1 MFKIKMAGE
10 VIEIDNIHSYIK
22 EYCREYLCDDAPAF
36 RVKTTVDE
44 IKSYLATRG
53 IESIDDATAER
64 ILVYKKIAAKL
75 AERGMF
81 LLHSGVISYKGKGI
95 AFVASRGVGKTTHA
109 MLWKH
114 SFWDDVKF
122 VNGDKPIVKCENGKF
137 VAYTSP
143 WKGKE
148 GLGEIESIE
157 LSAIVFIERGDKP
170 SVKSIAPRDAV
181 ALISNQSIAPES
193 RVYDGEF
200 SENIAAMLKSVP
212 LYAAK
217 VNMDKESAVVVRD
230 YIFK

>member
-1 MFKIKMAGE
+1 MFKIKMAGV

-22 EYCREYLCDDAPAF
+22 EYCRDYICDGAPAF
-36 RVKTTVDE
+36 RVKTTIDE
-44 IKSYLATRG
+44 IKSYLSSKN
-53 IESIDDATAER
+53 IEGIDDASAER

-81 LLHSGVISYKGKGI
+81 LLHSSVISYKGQGI

-114 SFWDDVKF
+114 SFWEDVKF
-122 VNGDKPIVKCENGKF
+122 VNGDKPIVIPEGGRF
-137 VAYTSP
+137 VAHTSP

-148 GLGEIESIE
+148 GLGELESIP

-170 SVKSIAPRDAV
+170 TVCKITPTEAV
-181 ALISNQSIAPES
+181 AKISNQSIAPES
-193 RVYDGEF
+193 RSFDGEF
-200 SENIAAMLKSVP
+200 AENIASMLKSVP
-212 LYAAK
+212 LYSAK
-217 VNMDKESAVVVRD
+217 VNMDKESAITVRD

>member
-1 MFKIKMAGE
+1 MFKIRMAGV

-22 EYCREYLCDDAPAF
+22 DYCRDYFCDGVPAF

-44 IKSYLATRG
+44 IKAYLANRG
-53 IESIDDATAER
+53 IVGIDDAIAER

-137 VAYTSP
+137 IAYTSP

-148 GLGEIESIE
+148 GLGEIDSIE
-157 LSAIVFIERGDKP
+157 LSAIVFIERGEKP
-170 SVKSIAPRDAV
+170 SVKSITPRDAV

-212 LYAAK
+212 LYAAR
-217 VNMDKESAVVVRD
+217 VNMDKESALAVRD